1 MLKNPIFPGFHA
13 DPCIC
18 RANQDYYIAVSSF
31 EWMPGIPVYHS
42 RDLKN
47 WELYTHVI
55 TEAKQAD
62 LRKLPSA
69 KGIWAPCLTYCEDEK
84 LFYVVYGVM
93 NSMNARYFDVDNY
106 LITASDIRGPW
117 SEPVYLHSAGFDAS
131 ILHDD
136 DGRKYIVSL
145 EWETREGYEK
155 PGVICMTEY
164 SPAEKKVIGYPKRI
178 WRGGTDRGCI
188 EAPHLYKRKGYYYIM
203 CAEGGTG
210 YGHSV
215 TMGRSRNV
223 WGPYEKDPMNP
234 IVTSVP
240 GKFNERHDPDHLKPK
255 YYNPDSFLQ
264 KSGHGSWVENEL
276 GEVYLVHLTSRP
288 FVPELRCTL
297 GRETAMQKM
306 MWTEDGWLRMADGS
320 NLAKE
325 YFAESRLPE
334 YPMPQIPVFDD
345 FDSDTLGIQ
354 YYAPRIMPE
363 TFADV
368 KARPGY
374 VRLRGQESRT
384 SLNQVSILARKLTS
398 VHARI
403 TTKMEFVPEIYQHS
417 AGLILYYDNMN
428 YINLRKYYS
437 QTLGQSAISVI
448 GLENGGKTEYLDT
461 RIPVDDVPIYFRLNI
476 ENRKTFFEW
485 SYDGKEYTRIGTEF
499 DTSKFSDEY
508 CKYGEF
514 TGTFVGLTCADRMLH
529 KHYADFD
536 FFQYE
541 TFDETFD

>member
-1 MLKNPIFPGFHA
+1 MIKNPIFPGFNP

-18 RANQDYYIAVSSF
+18 KAGDDYFVIVSSF
-31 EWMPGIPVYHS
+31 EWMPALPIYHS
-42 RDLKN
+42 KDLKN

-55 TEAKQAD
+55 RSEEQAD
-62 LRKLPSA
+62 IRKLPSA
-69 KGIWAPCLTYCEDEK
+69 KGIWAPCLTYCEEEK
-84 LFYVVYGVM
+84 LFYVIYGVM

-106 LITASDIRGPW
+106 LITASDIKGPW
-117 SEPVYLHSAGFDAS
+117 SEPIYLHSAGFDAS

-136 DGRKYIVSL
+136 NGKKYIVSL

-155 PGVICMTEY
+155 PGAVCIAEY
-164 SPAEKKVIGYPKRI
+164 SPVEKKIIGYPKRF
-178 WRGGTDRGCI
+178 WQGGTDRGCI
-188 EAPHLYKRKGYYYIM
+188 EAPHLYKRKGFYYIM

-215 TMGRSRNV
+215 TMGRSENV

-234 IVTSVP
+234 IVTSIP
-240 GKFNERHDPDHLKPK
+240 GEFNERKDPDHLKPK
-255 YYNPDSFLQ
+255 YYNPESMLQ
-264 KSGHGSWVENEL
+264 KSGHGSYVENEL
-276 GEVYLVHLTSRP
+276 GEVYLVHLTARP

-306 MWTEDGWLRMADGS
+306 MWTDDGWLRMADQS

-325 YFAESRLPE
+325 SFEESKLPE
-334 YPMPQIPVFDD
+334 YPMPQIPDFDD
-345 FDSDTLGIQ
+345 FNSDTLGIQ
-354 YYAPRIMPE
+354 YYAPRISPE
-363 TFADV
+363 SFTDV

-374 VRLRGQESRT
+374 VRIRGQESRT
-384 SLNQVSILARKLTS
+384 SLNKVSILARKLTS
-398 VHARI
+398 VNAVI
-403 TTKMEFVPEIYQHS
+403 TTKMEFKPEIYQHS

-448 GLENGGKTEYLDT
+448 QLENGTRTEYLDT
-461 RIPVDDVPIYFRLNI
+461 RIPVKDVPLYFRLRI

-485 SYDGKEYTRIGTEF
+485 SYDGEEYFRIGKEF
-499 DTSKFSDEY
+499 DTTKFSDEY

-514 TGTFVGLTCADRMLH
+514 TGTFVGMTCADRMFH
-529 KHYADFD
+529 QHYADFD
-536 FFQYE
+536 FFEYE
-541 TFDETFD
+541 DIS

>member
-155 PGVICMTEY
+155 PGAICMTEY

-334 YPMPQIPVFDD
+334 YPMPQIPDFDD

-485 SYDGKEYTRIGTEF
+485 SYDGKEYTRIGIEF